1 MNDGMIRVVYIGG
14 STRSGSTLLDR
25 LLGSFEGVCSCGEI
39 NLIWNRG
46 LKQNELCGCG
56 VPLRSCAFWN
66 EVFRDAYGGI
76 QYIDLGHVNNL
87 HRNLVRRRSILQ
99 MLFPELRNHH
109 FSQMYKE
116 LCDLTLQLYVSIV
129 KVSKCK
135 ILVDSSKIP
144 AWKRTKRAN
153 LPGENTILRPVSLF
167 TSIRGWIV
175 SNIFCELL
183 AFFVDQ
189 HRRMRYEDIV
199 SNPLLQLRSLAEW
212 LRLDKTEIENILHGS
227 VWKARAQ
234 HTVAGNPMRFQ
245 VGEIEIRPDLGW
257 KTSLSKR
264 AVRYSTVVMTTSQNI
279 SLLAGILFSNS
290 SEFV

>member
-1 MNDGMIRVVYIGG
+1 
-14 STRSGSTLLDR
+14 
-25 LLGSFEGVCSCGEI
+25 
-39 NLIWNRG
+39 
-46 LKQNELCGCG
+46 
-56 VPLRSCAFWN
+56 LRSCAFWN

-129 KVSKCK
+129 KVSKCE

-144 AWKRTKRAN
+144 AYGFFLTSIPTIEMNFIHLVRDSRAVVYSWKRTKRAN

-167 TSIRGWIV
+167 TSIRGWMV

-245 VGEIEIRPDLGW
+245 VGEIEIRPDLEW
-257 KTSLSKR
+257 KTRTYFKIWLTHHR
-264 AVRYSTVVMTTSQNI
+264 MTANKQK
-279 SLLAGILFSNS
+279 A
-290 SEFV
+290 